1 MTLRAASNCI
11 EQSNVLGV
19 HTGMMTGLA
28 GWQRAADDR
37 GGSLDAGLQ
46 QLGPLWMVYADF
58 RAAAPDGP
66 IVADYLLLHPDF
78 GIALVDGAPGG
89 GGLSDKAAVEGLRKF
104 LLNRGIGEFFPGYLP
119 IVRLRADSANPALLG
134 RRIVDA
140 FAGVPVLTIR
150 DKEWAQSVATV
161 LAAREPNGNAPAAPA
176 TVAAAA
182 KPLDPPPTMPSRP
195 TQARDAD
202 GAGFRA
208 GDRIG
213 TSSAPSAPR
222 RVRIAISP
230 EGRVESQHER
240 GRNAPAVAAAA
251 KPPDPPP
258 TRASRPTQVR
268 DADGAG
274 FRAGERIGTSG
285 ASPAPRRVR
294 IAISPERRIESQHEP
309 SRNAPA
315 VPAAVA
321 AAAKSPD
328 PPPTMPSRPTQARD
342 ADGAGFRAG
351 ERIGTSSASPAPRRV
366 RIAVSPERRVESPRK
381 PSPPLFGLAIGMVI
395 VGAMIGAGADW
406 LTRRDATDGDIVA
419 AIRPSTAERQ
429 ADTPPPVASQAPEAA
444 RAREAERA
452 AAMTR
457 DVAPP
462 SLPTKSPAPADADQA
477 GDRATATNAPR
488 PVPPPP
494 PEPPRAREAA
504 RSAAVEPGPA
514 STKAAAPP
522 SPPTISQAPAEADQ
536 TRNRATATNT
546 APPVLPAAPE
556 TPAAR
561 QAERSAAVEPP
572 GRASTK
578 EAVSPSLPA
587 LSGTPVEADR
597 AGNRAT
603 ATNTPA
609 PTPPAPKDVAPPS
622 LPTISRAPAEA
633 DHAGDRAAATNMPPP
648 PRPPATSLSGE
659 AHKEPGHGLPAAS
672 GSVQPPVATPGQ
684 DGGVAVAQSKPAGE
698 PARHAAR
705 ARLAHESGVL
715 RRAGMPDGISEAHG
729 AEPHGNGPPIDA
741 ADLPPLD
748 PEPASA
754 RE

>member
-1 MTLRAASNCI
+1 MS
-11 EQSNVLGV
+11 
-19 HTGMMTGLA
+19 
-28 GWQRAADDR
+28 
-37 GGSLDAGLQ
+37 
-46 QLGPLWMVYADF
+46 P
-58 RAAAPDGP
+58 APRR
-66 IVADYLLLHPDF
+66 VR
-78 GIALVDGAPGG
+78 IAISPERR
-89 GGLSDKAAVEGLRKF
+89 VE
-104 LLNRGIGEFFPGYLP
+104 
-119 IVRLRADSANPALLG
+119 S
-134 RRIVDA
+134 
-140 FAGVPVLTIR
+140 
-150 DKEWAQSVATV
+150 QH
-161 LAAREPNGNAPAAPA
+161 EPSRNAPA
-176 TVAAAA
+176 VAAAA
-182 KPLDPPPTMPSRP
+182 KPPDPPPPMPSRP
-195 TQARDAD
+195 TRARDAD

-213 TSSAPSAPR
+213 TS
-222 RVRIAISP
+222 
-230 EGRVESQHER
+230 
-240 GRNAPAVAAAA
+240 
-251 KPPDPPP
+251 
-258 TRASRPTQVR
+258 T
-268 DADGAG
+268 
-274 FRAGERIGTSG
+274 
-285 ASPAPRRVR
+285 
-294 IAISPERRIESQHEP
+294 
-309 SRNAPA
+309 
-315 VPAAVA
+315 
-321 AAAKSPD
+321 
-328 PPPTMPSRPTQARD
+328 
-342 ADGAGFRAG
+342 
-351 ERIGTSSASPAPRRV
+351 ASPAPRRV

-395 VGAMIGAGADW
+395 VGAVIGAGADW

-429 ADTPPPVASQAPEAA
+429 ADKPPPVASPAPEAA

-514 STKAAAPP
+514 STKEAALP

-546 APPVLPAAPE
+546 APPVLPAAQE
-556 TPAAR
+556 TPPAR
-561 QAERSAAVEPP
+561 EAERSAAVEPP

-603 ATNTPA
+603 ATNTP
-609 PTPPAPKDVAPPS
+609 TPPAPKDVAPPS

-633 DHAGDRAAATNMPPP
+633 DHAGDRATATNMPPP
-648 PRPPATSLSGE
+648 PLPRATSLSGE

-672 GSVQPPVATPGQ
+672 GSVQPPVATPGR

-698 PARHAAR
+698 PARHS